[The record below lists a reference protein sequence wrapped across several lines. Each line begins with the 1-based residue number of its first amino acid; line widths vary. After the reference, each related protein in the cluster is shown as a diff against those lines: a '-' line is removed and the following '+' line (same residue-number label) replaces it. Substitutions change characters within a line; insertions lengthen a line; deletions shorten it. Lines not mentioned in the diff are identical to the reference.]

1 MDPGPGNHGGFARGD
16 TVQVHS
22 LQKKKDLNGMY
33 VRVVERVADRWRCI
47 ELDDSQTYT
56 IKPGNLRPFRRLN
69 VEVLY
74 EEFHEYL
81 KTTVDMNMGPEM
93 LLDIQRTM
101 DVEHLK
107 AFKCT
112 AFNFVCERLILR
124 NQEKHPLVYRFHRNS
139 NAVSGIKVM
148 LFYPVKVYE
157 DLAGIFD
164 DYVKQHNPSTLVDVP
179 IKYAWAMPNVSQYL
193 RTNEKG
199 QVGAE
204 FKTLGTLQDWAQMV
218 LQPSDSKQSEAAR
231 QEEMMALA
239 SLIGGMNGFNHTEI
253 AEENRQFQTRQ
264 AKPQN
269 MG

>member
-22 LQKKKDLNGMY
+22 LQKKKYLNGMY

-107 AFKCT
+107 AF
-112 AFNFVCERLILR
+112 
-124 NQEKHPLVYRFHRNS
+124 
-139 NAVSGIKVM
+139 
-148 LFYPVKVYE
+148 
-157 DLAGIFD
+157 
-164 DYVKQHNPSTLVDVP
+164 
-179 IKYAWAMPNVSQYL
+179 
-193 RTNEKG
+193 
-199 QVGAE
+199 
-204 FKTLGTLQDWAQMV
+204 
-218 LQPSDSKQSEAAR
+218 
-231 QEEMMALA
+231 
-239 SLIGGMNGFNHTEI
+239 
-253 AEENRQFQTRQ
+253 
-264 AKPQN
+264 
-269 MG
+269 